1 MKSSLIST
9 MLGLAALIS
18 LPGLASAQ
26 RAGAPEVDR
35 VQLAVADSG
44 GAGCPRDAV
53 LTAWAHTNGPGVVRF
68 VIRNEGG
75 GKTGELKADAVAG
88 SAGTYLATYRHTF
101 KVTTDVETKY
111 LAEVVGAGRT
121 SQWVP
126 FSATCGPQARSET
139 SAAGDSSQPPART
152 ASESRARPSLGEPT
166 DGGGTPP
173 ARTGSPPAKPVPE
186 TKPNP
191 SSDSG
196 GTSKPNAS
204 PDGKTCGATISVTR
218 HLAVTRDGGKAT
230 AQVTW
235 MAAVASKHPDSW
247 KDWDNAT
254 DRSLSCKQSGL
265 TWSCTASARPCAP

>member
-1 MKSSLIST
+1 MPSSLIST
-9 MLGLAALIS
+9 TLGLAVLGS

-44 GAGCPRDAV
+44 GAACPRDAV

-88 SAGTYLATYRHTF
+88 AAGTYLATYRHTF

-111 LAEVVGAGRT
+111 VAEVVGSGQT
-121 SQWVP
+121 SNWVP
-126 FSATCGPQARSET
+126 FTAACGPQARAEA
-139 SAAGDSSQPPART
+139 SAAGASSQPPART
-152 ASESRARPSLGEPT
+152 ATESRARSSVGEAT
-166 DGGGTPP
+166 DGGGAPP
-173 ARTGSPPAKPVPE
+173 ARTGAPPAQPAPE

-191 SSDSG
+191 SSESG
-196 GTSKPNAS
+196 GSSKPNTS

-218 HLAVTRDGGKAT
+218 HLAVTQDGGKAT
-230 AQVTW
+230 ALVTW

-247 KDWDNAT
+247 KDWDNAKNQSLGCK
-254 DRSLSCKQSGL
+254 RSGA
-265 TWSCTASARPCAP
+265 TWTCTASARPCAP